1 MLRKVFTECNS
12 LKWDI
17 LFNPIFIPCFSGSR
31 FFRVR
36 VQGLGPGC
44 RSSSIK
50 KLLKKCKMAVV
61 KVWQKHFFMYKFV
74 SLLTRVITVHKKSKI
89 HFVNKRYTT
98 INAIYNFCNRSL
110 KVNWHLFIM
119 TSCHSK
125 RYAAVKKCIEA
136 KEQKVSLFSFNHKD
150 FIVVQTVYDFFLHKI
165 HIGMN
170 VYEKLFL

>member
-74 SLLTRVITVHKKSKI
+74 SLLTRVITVHKDIKNTNT
-89 HFVNKRYTT
+89 FRELRNNKRHSH
-98 INAIYNFCNRSL
+98 FCARSY
-110 KVNWHLFIM
+110 KGNWHLFIM
-119 TSCHSK
+119 TSYRSK
-125 RYAAVKKCIEA
+125 PFAAVKKRITA
-136 KEQKVSLFSFNHKD
+136 KKRKIKVSIPSTR
-150 FIVVQTVYDFFLHKI
+150 IS
-165 HIGMN
+165 
-170 VYEKLFL
+170 